1 MFECVGWAK
10 TAAASK
16 NIEYTYYYSPKKYG
30 EDWDTAY
37 SSLVSGDL
45 ALYSTQDYRDNL
57 RFQLSI
63 NTAGFE
69 AYDVVESKISRT
81 APSANNLSGDYYFEK
96 LRIWIP
102 RV

>member
-1 MFECVGWAK
+1 
-10 TAAASK
+10 
-16 NIEYTYYYSPKKYG
+16 
-30 EDWDTAY
+30 
-37 SSLVSGDL
+37 LVSGDL

-63 NTAGFE
+63 NTAGLE
-69 AYDVVESKISRT
+69 AYDVVESKIART
-81 APSANNLSGDYYFEK
+81 APSANNLTGDYYFEK